1 MPTYRNLI
9 LLLFCVL
16 LSVFLPCLLF
26 SQQPDINKVVPC
38 RKGNKWGLV
47 YPDGTVFYPA
57 VLDSVRL
64 QNRYIMYSAFSQ
76 EEYDANQTA
85 IVKKSGKWWLLN
97 SKGKLLPPDPATL
110 ALIRP
115 SATAAPKADAS
126 IREIIPGDVQLS
138 DESLKRILSQKRTRI
153 PMTAKNGSRFELL
166 DSAGEVQV
174 LQNGLPVPGLKGD
187 QFYASRDGDGTYR
200 YFILERKG
208 KQAVVDANS
217 LAYKTAFEYDYVSD
231 FFFEADWKLVRKGEN
246 WGVVDGQYNIRI
258 PIRFQ
263 LIYGQYGLNPAD
275 SLPAIVKEKNQFRL
289 YWYASGDAPAAGGV
303 YDSLRLLKN
312 HPDRNRYAIYQ
323 GWRDGKTGLIDYR
336 DSILLDFQYDSI
348 AYSDATSLLL
358 VKRGRKYGFYN
369 ILTGY
374 RREPEFDS
382 IMAVYRYGNINKG
395 SRFYILQVRKGRNW
409 YFTDMNGKV
418 YLCQ

>member
-1 MPTYRNLI
+1 MLI
-9 LLLFCVL
+9 LRNHICIFIYICISLFPVH
-16 LSVFLPCLLF
+16 LF
-26 SQQPDINKVVPC
+26 SQQRDINKVVPC

-47 YPDGTVFYPA
+47 YPDGPVFYPA

-76 EEYDANQTA
+76 EENDANQTA
-85 IVKKSGKWWLLN
+85 IVKKGGKWWLLN
-97 SKGKLLPPDPATL
+97 SKGKLLPPDQATL

-115 SATAAPKADAS
+115 STIAAPKADAS

-153 PMTAKNGSRFELL
+153 PMTAKNGTRFELL

-174 LQNGLPVPGLKGD
+174 LRNGMPVSGLTGD
-187 QFYASRDGDGTYR
+187 QFYSSRDGDGTYR
-200 YFILERKG
+200 YFILVRKG

-217 LAYKTAFEYDYVSD
+217 LVYKTAFEYDYISD
-231 FFFEADWKLVRKGEN
+231 FFLEADWKLVRKGDS
-246 WGVVDGQYNIRI
+246 WGVLDEQYNIRI

-263 LIYGQYGLNPAD
+263 IIYGHYGLNPAD
-275 SLPAIVKEKNQFRL
+275 SLPTIVKENNQFRL

-303 YDSLRLLKN
+303 YDSLRLLMK
-312 HPDRNRYAIYQ
+312 HPERNRCPIYQ
-323 GWRDGKTGLIDYR
+323 GWRNGKTGLVDYR
-336 DSILLDFQYDSI
+336 DSILLEFKYDSI
-348 AYSDATSLLL
+348 AYTDASSILL
-358 VKRGRKYGFYN
+358 VKKGRKYGFYN

-374 RREPEFDS
+374 RREPEFES

-395 SRFYILQVRKGRNW
+395 SRFYILQVRNGRDW